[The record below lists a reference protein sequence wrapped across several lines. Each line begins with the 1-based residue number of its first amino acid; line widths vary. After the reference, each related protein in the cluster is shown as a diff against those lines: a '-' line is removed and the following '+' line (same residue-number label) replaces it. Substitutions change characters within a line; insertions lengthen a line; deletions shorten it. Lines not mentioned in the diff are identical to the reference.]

1 MEDLR
6 LVGLSADGSRLV
18 LQNAAGESVAL
29 PLDERV
35 HAALR
40 GDRSRL
46 GQLQIAIDGEI
57 RPREIQARIRAGH
70 SAEEIAAS
78 AGLPLDRVRRFETP
92 ILLERTHMAETAQ
105 KVGVRRVTDSVTTPL
120 GVLVQAR
127 LDEHGVSAEDVEW
140 DSWRRDDGRWQIVL
154 RYAAAGRER
163 TAAWMF
169 DPLRR
174 ILEANDDEA
183 RWLTEQEAAAPP
195 PQAPVRPRAA
205 GPRLASVPSAPP
217 ADESKLSLDQD
228 RDDTDNTHTDP
239 ADRADSADRADRAD
253 SADRGDADAD
263 EGARPGSPP
272 EPPQRTTPRPVAR
285 PRGTGRR
292 AAVPSWDEI
301 LFGSAPRR
309 DGD

>member
-18 LQNAAGESVAL
+18 LENAAGVQVAL
-29 PLDERV
+29 PMDERV

-46 GQLQIAIDGEI
+46 GQLQIAIDGQL

-70 SAEEIAAS
+70 SAEEVAAS
-78 AGLPLDRVRRFETP
+78 AGLPVDRVRRFETP
-92 ILLERTHMAETAQ
+92 ILLERTHMAQTAQ

-120 GVLVQAR
+120 GVMVQAR
-127 LDEHGVSAEDVEW
+127 LDEHGVTPDELEW
-140 DSWRRDDGRWQIVL
+140 DSWRREDGRWQVIL
-154 RYAAAGRER
+154 RYSAGGRER

-174 ILEANDDEA
+174 ILEAADDEA
-183 RWLTEQEAAAPP
+183 RWLIDEEPAAPP
-195 PQAPVRPRAA
+195 PTAPTRSRGGA
-205 GPRLASVPSAPP
+205 PRLASVPAPQPELSEAAEAAGEAEPAASQTAEHRPGLDVAPEPAGEAPEPDQAPP
-217 ADESKLSLDQD
+217 
-228 RDDTDNTHTDP
+228 
-239 ADRADSADRADRAD
+239 
-253 SADRGDADAD
+253 
-263 EGARPGSPP
+263 PP
-272 EPPQRTTPRPVAR
+272 VNR
-285 PRGTGRR
+285 PRAGGRR

-309 DGD
+309 DAD